1 MGSILEPFLLSLVA
15 GLATGIGGLIVI
27 TLRKVSDRFVSFS
40 LGFASGVML
49 MVAFNDLFLEAQK
62 LLTHVELIAL
72 FTFGAVMM
80 IALDLT
86 IPHIELTRRKGNGK
100 NEK

>member
-27 TLRKVSDRFVSFS
+27 ALRKVSDRFVSFS

-62 LLTHVELIAL
+62 LLIHVELIAMWRSHDDRL
-72 FTFGAVMM
+72 GPYHTSYR
-80 IALDLT
+80 T
-86 IPHIELTRRKGNGK
+86 NSEKRKWQ
-100 NEK
+100 E